1 MGKRYTVIP
10 QDTFDT
16 LQFDAGV
23 LLKHF
28 DIESATSSV
37 DNPGFTDDDLIC
49 ATTGGI
55 NASCVPTYSDFG
67 EDVDNVPV
75 NMMEFKHLDSWECKL
90 STTGL
95 GTSPDLIK
103 MALGAADIDGTT
115 KIVPRSSLSTSD
127 FTDIWW
133 VGDKANGGFV
143 AIKLKKAL
151 ATTGFTLQ
159 TTKNGKGTVSL
170 EITGHV
176 SINAQNEVPMEFYSI
191 DPAAPVVEPDIT
203 LNRGN
208 ITIEEE
214 ETFTLEAIT
223 SPAGQ
228 SVTWS
233 SSDSEKASVDS
244 NGVVTGEGAGSAI
257 ITATMTYDT
266 KTYTDSCNV
275 TVTAKSA

>member
-10 QDTFDT
+10 KDTFDT

-23 LLKHF
+23 LLKRF
-28 DIESATSSV
+28 DIEAATSSV
-37 DNPGFTDDDLIC
+37 DNPGFTDADLIC

-55 NASCVPTYSDFG
+55 NASCVPTFSDFG

-95 GTSPDLIK
+95 GTSPELIK
-103 MALGAADIDGTT
+103 MALGAADINGTT
-115 KIVPRSSLSTSD
+115 KIIPRSSLDLND
-127 FTDIWW
+127 FNDIWW

-143 AIKLKKAL
+143 AIQLKKAL
-151 ATTGFTLQ
+151 ATTGFSLQ

-191 DPAAPVVEPDIT
+191 DPASPVVEPDIT
-203 LNRGN
+203 LNKGN
-208 ITIEEE
+208 IALVEDDTY
-214 ETFTLEAIT
+214 TLVATTVPSGEL
-223 SPAGQ
+223 
-228 SVTWS
+228 VEWS
-233 SSDSEKASVDS
+233 SSEDTIASVSD
-244 NGVVTGEGAGSAI
+244 GVVTAEGAGTAV
-257 ITATMTYDT
+257 ITATMTYGG

-275 TVTAKSA
+275 TVTAAEA

>member
-10 QDTFDT
+10 KDTFDT

-23 LLKHF
+23 LLKRF
-28 DIESATSSV
+28 DIEAATSSV

-55 NASCVPTYSDFG
+55 NASCVPTFSDFG

-95 GTSPDLIK
+95 GTSPQLIK
-103 MALGAADIDGTT
+103 MALGAADINGTT
-115 KIVPRSSLSTSD
+115 KIIPRSSLDLND
-127 FTDIWW
+127 FNDIWW

-143 AIKLKKAL
+143 AIQLKKAL
-151 ATTGFTLQ
+151 ATTGFSLQ

-191 DPAAPVVEPDIT
+191 DPASPVVEPDVT
-203 LNRGN
+203 LNKGN
-208 ITIEEE
+208 IALVEDDTY
-214 ETFTLEAIT
+214 TLVATTVPSGELVEWST
-223 SPAGQ
+223 SDDTVAT
-228 SVTWS
+228 V
-233 SSDSEKASVDS
+233 SD
-244 NGVVTGEGAGSAI
+244 GVVTAEGAGSAV
-257 ITATMTYDT
+257 ITATMTYGG

-275 TVTAKSA
+275 TVTAAEA